1 MGEPSNLGHSSALR
15 PPDQAPRWSRRLAT
29 LRDAVSAQEPS
40 RESPK
45 VRTTAS
51 KYRRPAAAPGCRFGE
66 AGMRT
71 NLPKLGVTWGN
82 CAARPGCLGGLSNDS
97 SIAAPLFLIG
107 PDKPQGHRLFI
118 ATICHR
124 P

>member
-1 MGEPSNLGHSSALR
+1 
-15 PPDQAPRWSRRLAT
+15 
-29 LRDAVSAQEPS
+29 
-40 RESPK
+40 
-45 VRTTAS
+45 
-51 KYRRPAAAPGCRFGE
+51 
-66 AGMRT
+66 MRT

-97 SIAAPLFLIG
+97 SIAAPLFLIS

-124 P
+124 PPLWTCLWARVKASVVCKETT